1 MPVRSPLSSGAASDE
16 PMNAT
21 EGAIRAILDNLVTQR
36 RRLEQD
42 AAAQGLL
49 DANRL
54 AIAYW
59 QQRLLRARADD
70 AAA

>member
-1 MPVRSPLSSGAASDE
+1 V
-16 PMNAT
+16 NAT
-21 EGAIRAILDNLVTQR
+21 TTEKAIREILENLVIQR

-59 QQRLLRARADD
+59 QQRLLGARADHT
-70 AAA
+70 AA

>member
-1 MPVRSPLSSGAASDE
+1 
-16 PMNAT
+16 MNAT

>member
-1 MPVRSPLSSGAASDE
+1 
-16 PMNAT
+16 MNAT
-21 EGAIRAILDNLVTQR
+21 TSEQAIRGILENLVTQR

-49 DANRL
+49 DANRI

-59 QQRLLRARADD
+59 QQRLLRARTDD